1 MNCQHCGAKP
11 MFVSGYECGTGLG
24 AYPER
29 SPRCYKAQVL
39 NLKDRIKRLE
49 EAGDA
54 MSETTTTPA
63 AEAWRAAKEA
73 KP

>member
-1 MNCQHCGAKP
+1 MSNTPRTDEAQ
-11 MFVSGYECGTGLG
+11 FGTGRVSVDFARRL
-24 AYPER
+24 ER
-29 SPRCYKAQVL
+29 EL
-39 NLKDRIKRLE
+39 NAANDRIKRLE

-54 MSETTTTPA
+54 MAETTTTPA